1 MPEKPLSLN
10 ATWPVGRF
18 IKCHFI
24 LPLLFWLNCLAI
36 FQFTELDVWLAR
48 HFYNAQL
55 HLWPYRE
62 HWLLQAGIHKVGR
75 IAVYV
80 LGGLMLVALLLSL
93 RATSRLVPYR
103 KALAFLVLA
112 GISGPLVVTYFKS
125 HTVIYC
131 PWDVSLF
138 GGAKPHVKL
147 FDRIVG
153 SLAVGHCFPAGHSSL
168 GFTWVNLYFFWL
180 VVKPEYKFYGLAT
193 GLLMGLVF
201 AAAQEIRGAHFL
213 SHDLFSLALCWFC
226 SFTVFMLCYGRQLA
240 KADGEYSA

>member
-1 MPEKPLSLN
+1 MPEKPLSLCT
-10 ATWPVGRF
+10 TWPIGRF
-18 IKCHFI
+18 IKCHLV
-24 LPLLFWLNCLAI
+24 LPLLLWSGCLVV

-55 HLWPYRE
+55 QLWPYRE
-62 HWLLQAGIHKVGR
+62 HWLLQGVIHKAGR
-75 IAVYV
+75 LAVYV
-80 LGGLMLVALLLSL
+80 LGGFMLVALLLSL
-93 RATSRLVPYR
+93 RGASRWASYR
-103 KALAFLVLA
+103 EALLFLVLA

-131 PWDVSLF
+131 PWDVALF

-153 SLAVGHCFPAGHSSL
+153 ALAVGHCFPAGHSSL
-168 GFTWVNLYFFWL
+168 GFTWVNLYFLGL
-180 VVKPEYKFYGLAT
+180 VVKPAYKFYGLAV
-193 GLLMGLVF
+193 GLGMGMVF

-226 SFTVFMLCYGRQLA
+226 SLAVFMLCYGRQWT
-240 KADGEYSA
+240 EVR